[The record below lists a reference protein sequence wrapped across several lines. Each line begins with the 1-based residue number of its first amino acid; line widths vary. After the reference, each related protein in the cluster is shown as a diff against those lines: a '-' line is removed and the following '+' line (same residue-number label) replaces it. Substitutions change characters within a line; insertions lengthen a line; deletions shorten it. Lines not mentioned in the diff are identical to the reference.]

1 MWLGWAVAATDSE
14 ICQCW
19 PVTKLDEPLK
29 SDTANC
35 FFKLHIIIISTH
47 PHHHHHHHHHLR
59 CLIDDAAYDL
69 DKMCESARAS
79 GARFRKKITGAHQ

>member
-1 MWLGWAVAATDSE
+1 
-14 ICQCW
+14 
-19 PVTKLDEPLK
+19 LDEPLK

-69 DKMCESARAS
+69 DKMCESPS
-79 GARFRKKITGAHQ
+79 